1 LEVAKGSSLEVE
13 MKSRKGR
20 ILVVEDDI
28 DTSDMLRAYF
38 EAQGYEVM
46 TAAWGN
52 DALQVCQE
60 ALPDLIIQ
68 DIRLPDINGYEVID
82 QLRQDLRTQQIPVI
96 FLTEKRERGDRIA
109 GLKLGAVDYITKPFD
124 MQELRLRVRNALR
137 RASYETLVNPVTGLP
152 GEKVVLEQLNLLP
165 ERDVWAVMHV
175 GVVGLAAFNEAY
187 GFVAGDDVLRAVGLI
202 ISNVVEEAGTID
214 DFVGHVDTADFVL
227 ITEPSKVEPL
237 QEKLLVRLK
246 RAISYFYPIK
256 DRDQGFIQLKD
267 AAGNE
272 RRAPLMSVTVG
283 VITDRSD
290 SFSSGRRIWRAVK
303 RAQGV
308 SMTVN

>member
-1 LEVAKGSSLEVE
+1 
-13 MKSRKGR
+13 MKSQKGR

-68 DIRLPDINGYEVID
+68 DIRLPDINGYEVIN
-82 QLRQDLRTQQIPVI
+82 QLRQDMRTQHVPVI

-124 MQELRLRVRNALR
+124 MQELRLRVRNAIR
-137 RASYETLVNPVTGLP
+137 RARYESLVSPVTGLP
-152 GEKVVLEQLNLLP
+152 GEKVVLERLDALLG
-165 ERDVWAVMHV
+165 EDNWAVMYI
-175 GVVGLAAFNEAY
+175 GVVGMEAFNEAY

-202 ISNVVEEAGTID
+202 ISNVVDEAGSMD
-214 DFVGHVDTADFVL
+214 DFVGHVDMADFVL
-227 ITEPSKVEPL
+227 ITVPSNIETL
-237 QEKLLVRLK
+237 QEKLIVRLK
-246 RAISYFYPIK
+246 RAISYFYPVK
-256 DRDQGFIQLKD
+256 DRERGFIKLRD

-272 RRAPLMSVTVG
+272 RQEPLMSVSFG
-283 VITDRSD
+283 VVAAGSNA
-290 SFSSGRRIWRAVK
+290 FVSGRRIWEAV
-303 RAQGV
+303 RRERDTA
-308 SMTVN
+308 MTVS

>member
-1 LEVAKGSSLEVE
+1 
-13 MKSRKGR
+13 M
-20 ILVVEDDI
+20 
-28 DTSDMLRAYF
+28 
-38 EAQGYEVM
+38 
-46 TAAWGN
+46 
-52 DALQVCQE
+52 
-60 ALPDLIIQ
+60 
-68 DIRLPDINGYEVID
+68 
-82 QLRQDLRTQQIPVI
+82 
-96 FLTEKRERGDRIA
+96 
-109 GLKLGAVDYITKPFD
+109 
-124 MQELRLRVRNALR
+124 
-137 RASYETLVNPVTGLP
+137 
-152 GEKVVLEQLNLLP
+152 VLEQLNLLP